1 MAPVLG
7 GWKLWPWHFC
17 ILQVSSVWPR
27 PSLSQCAQATWLLNG
42 RAFCPDCR
50 GVSGSRTGN
59 RSGARS
65 GKREGTPPRSL
76 PTRHTRL
83 HVTVA
88 SEPERIGVFLTRS
101 CVHVT
106 DISCGVVYEATL
118 ASLVLFRSYCYVSRQ
133 IQSFA
138 PQNPRILNDVE
149 KTESCLKNSWTPRSS
164 TEVST
169 ISLDET
175 VLSLHNGPP
184 YRRP

>member
-83 HVTVA
+83 LDRCVLVCIVIENHHTTSFIFWMSRA
-88 SEPERIGVFLTRS
+88 FTLTNNNTTNKALLANISTLEVLLIPFGFWSLS
-101 CVHVT
+101 CNKQQ
-106 DISCGVVYEATL
+106 C
-118 ASLVLFRSYCYVSRQ
+118 
-133 IQSFA
+133 
-138 PQNPRILNDVE
+138 
-149 KTESCLKNSWTPRSS
+149 
-164 TEVST
+164 
-169 ISLDET
+169 
-175 VLSLHNGPP
+175 
-184 YRRP
+184 